1 MDGTTEQLEP
11 TVLEAADGTSSD
23 GGADETMQEEQIQ
36 VPERVSLNKFQ
47 QERLADLY
55 QLGASL
61 GLRVGGSRSKHQLVF
76 EILTFYGR
84 RGTIIDFEGI
94 LEVAKDGCG
103 FVRDPLYN
111 FAPNA
116 DDIWIA
122 PNVLRKTSL
131 RSGQQLS
138 GTVRVPSGGKDKWM
152 SVATITHVEGV
163 EYDSWQQPTPFD
175 RLTALFPKDRII
187 LENPGLNSV
196 SARAVDLIAPLGKGQ
211 RGLIA
216 APPRGG
222 KTILLK
228 EIARSIKANHPEIEL
243 MVLLLDERP
252 EEVTDFEDTLGGMV
266 YSSTFDEAAP
276 RHAQLA
282 EVVMERAMRL
292 VELGRDV
299 VILLDSLTRLARG
312 YNRLSNGSGGT
323 GSGGLDP
330 KALQRARKFFSVAR
344 NVEEGGSLTIL
355 ATALIE
361 TESRMD
367 EVIFEEFKGTGNME
381 LQLDRRI
388 SNRRIYPAIDIL
400 ASGTR
405 REDLLMD
412 KADLQR
418 IWILRKHLA
427 DMNSVEAME
436 FVKDRV
442 ESSRNNED
450 FLASM
455 NG

>member
-11 TVLEAADGTSSD
+11 TVIEAANGSSCDTGT
-23 GGADETMQEEQIQ
+23 DESKQEEQIQ

-94 LEVAKDGCG
+94 LEVGKDGCG
-103 FVRDPLYN
+103 FVRDPRYN
-111 FAPNA
+111 FAPNP

-122 PNVLRKTSL
+122 PNVLRKTGL
-131 RSGQQLS
+131 RCGQQLT
-138 GTVRVPSGGKDKWM
+138 GTVRVPSGGKDKWL

-163 EYDSWQQPTPFD
+163 EYDSWQQPTAFD

-187 LENPGLNSV
+187 LENASTNSI
-196 SARAVDLIAPLGKGQ
+196 SARAVDMIAPLGKGQ

-282 EVVMERAMRL
+282 EVVMERAMRM
-292 VELGRDV
+292 VEMGRDV

-312 YNRLSNGSGGT
+312 YNRLSGGRGGGGT

-330 KALQRARKFFSVAR
+330 KALQRARKFFSAAR

-367 EVIFEEFKGTGNME
+367 EVIF
-381 LQLDRRI
+381 
-388 SNRRIYPAIDIL
+388 
-400 ASGTR
+400 
-405 REDLLMD
+405 
-412 KADLQR
+412 
-418 IWILRKHLA
+418 
-427 DMNSVEAME
+427 
-436 FVKDRV
+436 
-442 ESSRNNED
+442 
-450 FLASM
+450 
-455 NG
+455 